1 MTSCERIRNIV
12 GTKLKI
18 GDAKTEKKS
27 VKLSFEVKVEQQQQ
41 QISSCFICNKKKKLK
56 QEI

>member
-1 MTSCERIRNIV
+1 LEQN
-12 GTKLKI
+12 LNL
-18 GDAKTEKKS
+18 AKTEKKS

-41 QISSCFICNKKKKLK
+41 QISSCFICKKKKLK

>member
-1 MTSCERIRNIV
+1 LEQNLNLAMQ
-12 GTKLKI
+12 KLK
-18 GDAKTEKKS
+18 KKS
-27 VKLSFEVKVEQQQQ
+27 VKLLFEVKVEQQQQ

>member
-41 QISSCFICNKKKKLK
+41 QISSCFICKKKKN
-56 QEI
+56 